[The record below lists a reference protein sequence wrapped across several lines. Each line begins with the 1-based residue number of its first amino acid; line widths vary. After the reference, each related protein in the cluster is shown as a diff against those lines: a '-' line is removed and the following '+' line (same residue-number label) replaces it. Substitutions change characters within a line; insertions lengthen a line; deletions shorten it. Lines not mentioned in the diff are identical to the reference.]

1 MDDIE
6 KICNIARSFSL
17 MEGENKTEI
26 PFLSIYRSTDRKID
40 MPQLESFY
48 IYVVLDGSIRLYTPS
63 GIMDYLAGQYSI
75 SKIDTSNSG
84 YVLTFSDKG
93 DFLAL
98 AIELTLN
105 DVISVL
111 LDIDGDFAE
120 KIAAAKL
127 DNGTMTSSDTLVVS
141 SIARLFPIMKEPAHR
156 AFMEKHIKK
165 EIIFYI
171 LCGSCGSQFLQ
182 SIINIQQ
189 AGEIYEINSWIKENF
204 RHSFTVEELA
214 EKRNMSVSLFHQK
227 FKSAVGMGP
236 LQCQKRLRL
245 TEARRLMLDE
255 NQNVTEASM
264 EVGYESV
271 SQFTRDYR
279 KMFGMNPKED
289 IPGTRKLPMSEDVFR
304 CFQAIIEDR
313 EAPRYERVMDGY
325 TGFLFTDKEGLPL
338 VAMHWEHRF
347 NHMVKRYNDI
357 YRVQMPNI
365 TPHVCRHTYCSNMAK
380 SGMNPKTLQYL
391 MGHSDIGVTLNTYTH
406 LGLED
411 AVDELKRVEELEN
424 ARKEMEKING
434 EGTVS
439 QKMFRAI

>member
-1 MDDIE
+1 MLMCRKAIHKNLIDSSYYSNQSTWQIRGNSLFDMLRYSVEIEYEERKVGVDVMNDIE
-6 KICNIARSFSL
+6 KICKIVRSFL
-17 MEGENKTEI
+17 LTEGENKTEI

-63 GIMDYLAGQYSI
+63 GIMDYLAGQYSV

-127 DNGTMTSSDTLVVS
+127 DDGTMTSSDTLVIS
-141 SIARLFPIMKEPAHR
+141 SIARLFPIMKEPVYR
-156 AFMEKHIKK
+156 AYMEKHIKK
-165 EIIFYI
+165 EIVFYI

-182 SIINIQQ
+182 SVINIQQ

-289 IPGTRKLPMSEDVFR
+289 ILRLR
-304 CFQAIIEDR
+304 NQ
-313 EAPRYERVMDGY
+313 
-325 TGFLFTDKEGLPL
+325 
-338 VAMHWEHRF
+338 
-347 NHMVKRYNDI
+347 
-357 YRVQMPNI
+357 
-365 TPHVCRHTYCSNMAK
+365 
-380 SGMNPKTLQYL
+380 
-391 MGHSDIGVTLNTYTH
+391 
-406 LGLED
+406 LE
-411 AVDELKRVEELEN
+411 K
-424 ARKEMEKING
+424 
-434 EGTVS
+434 
-439 QKMFRAI
+439 